1 MSRRQRSRS
10 SVSTNDLQLYIQALP
25 MTMHS
30 VWDERPYGTVDIA
43 AQSMKTDHLFEA
55 LSSADGLGT
64 STQLPAQLGVHLTPS
79 LAAII
84 GLRPPARQ

>member
-1 MSRRQRSRS
+1 
-10 SVSTNDLQLYIQALP
+10 

-30 VWDERPYGTVDIA
+30 AWDERLYMYGAVDIA

-64 STQLPAQLGVHLTPS
+64 STHLPAQLGVHLTPS
-79 LAAII
+79 LAAIS